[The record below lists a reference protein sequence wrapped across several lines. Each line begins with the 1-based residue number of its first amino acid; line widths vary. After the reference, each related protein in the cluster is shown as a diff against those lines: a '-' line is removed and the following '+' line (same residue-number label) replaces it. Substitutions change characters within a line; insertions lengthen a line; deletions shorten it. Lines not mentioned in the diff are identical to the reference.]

1 MNRAYLMI
9 PALTALLQLSA
20 ALSAQ
25 ALVTVSGTIDASLP
39 AGNRIT
45 DTGVLN
51 PASCGLTAPVS
62 YNSGLNYQVYEIR
75 TPVSEALQLSFS
87 SATFDPFAALYCT
100 PYNPAS
106 PQSGLLFADDDSG
119 GYPLPNFS
127 AANNI
132 LLSANTSYYLVISSY
147 SNTTPSGSYTLT
159 LGGSV
164 VIITYPLSVT
174 INGSGSGNVNSVPGG
189 IACTGGTCNASY
201 NYSTVVELHPSP
213 SISSVFTGWSGAC
226 TGSGACSVPMTAARN
241 VTATFGQAPAKIV
254 GGSVYPS
261 LQEAYNAAV
270 SGDVIQ
276 LYQGQ
281 HTGTFTAA
289 SASVKSVK
297 IKGGYDAGFSTN
309 AATSTLPGKVSIGQS
324 RVTFEKVNVK

>member
-1 MNRAYLMI
+1 MNRAYLLI

-20 ALSAQ
+20 ALPAQ
-25 ALVTVSGTIDASLP
+25 GVVNGTIDASLP
-39 AGNRIT
+39 TGNRIT

-51 PASCGLTAPVS
+51 PASCGLTAPLS
-62 YNSGLNYQVYEIR
+62 YNTGLNYQVYEIR
-75 TPVSEALQLSFS
+75 TPISEVLQLSFS
-87 SATFDPFAALYCT
+87 AATFDPFAALYCT

-119 GYPLPNFS
+119 GYPLPSFT

-132 LLSANTSYYLVISSY
+132 LLAANTSYYLVISSY
-147 SNTTPSGSYTLT
+147 SNTTPSGNYTFS

-164 VIITYPLSVT
+164 VIVTYPLSVT
-174 INGSGSGNVNSVPGG
+174 INGTGSGNVNSVPGG
-189 IACTGGTCNASY
+189 IACTSGTCNASY

-213 SISSVFTGWSGAC
+213 STSSVFTGWSGAC
-226 TGSGACSVPMTAARN
+226 SGSGACSVSMTAARN
-241 VTATFGQAPAKIV
+241 VTATFSQAPAKIV

-270 SGDVIQ
+270 NGDVIQ

-281 HTGTFTAA
+281 HTGTFNAA
-289 SASVKSVK
+289 SASGKSVK

-309 AATSTLPGKVSIGQS
+309 AATSTLPGKVSIRQS